1 MPIRG
6 HLQKVLNR
14 AWQGILSL
22 SATNPSCPFFFFNSR
37 EKLLWWKY
45 NLLAWDISLSVQGE
59 GVITAS
65 LFNIDTFPSLPLAH
79 QAFSSLTIFRENLH
93 LLEEGQVLQREELD
107 ERIARE
113 EFRRPRESLLNICTE
128 FYKHC
133 GPRLKILQ
141 NLAGEPRV
149 TSLELLDV
157 KSHMRYP
164 AYFKTMT
171 SICTGYLKQ

>member
-1 MPIRG
+1 M
-6 HLQKVLNR
+6 
-14 AWQGILSL
+14 S
-22 SATNPSCPFFFFNSR
+22 
-37 EKLLWWKY
+37 
-45 NLLAWDISLSVQGE
+45 
-59 GVITAS
+59 
-65 LFNIDTFPSLPLAH
+65 
-79 QAFSSLTIFRENLH
+79 FRENLH
-93 LLEEGQVLQREELD
+93 LLEEGQGLPREELD

-157 KSHMRYP
+157 KSHMRY
-164 AYFKTMT
+164 
-171 SICTGYLKQ
+171 STGIRLSLVHFWRIPFF

>member
-1 MPIRG
+1 MTMIS
-6 HLQKVLNR
+6 HIVDITLFSLDFH
-14 AWQGILSL
+14 ILH
-22 SATNPSCPFFFFNSR
+22 F
-37 EKLLWWKY
+37 
-45 NLLAWDISLSVQGE
+45 
-59 GVITAS
+59 
-65 LFNIDTFPSLPLAH
+65 LFVM
-79 QAFSSLTIFRENLH
+79 FRENLH
-93 LLEEGQVLQREELD
+93 LLEEGQGIQREELD

-157 KSHMRYP
+157 KSHMRY
-164 AYFKTMT
+164 YF
-171 SICTGYLKQ
+171 

>member
-1 MPIRG
+1 M
-6 HLQKVLNR
+6 
-14 AWQGILSL
+14 
-22 SATNPSCPFFFFNSR
+22 
-37 EKLLWWKY
+37 
-45 NLLAWDISLSVQGE
+45 LSVR
-59 GVITAS
+59 A
-65 LFNIDTFPSLPLAH
+65 LPLPT
-79 QAFSSLTIFRENLH
+79 FSHFMSSRENLH
-93 LLEEGQVLQREELD
+93 LLEEGQGLPREELD

-157 KSHMRYP
+157 KSHMRY
-164 AYFKTMT
+164 
-171 SICTGYLKQ
+171 STGIRLLLVHFRRIPFF

>member
-1 MPIRG
+1 MTHPSF
-6 HLQKVLNR
+6 
-14 AWQGILSL
+14 LS
-22 SATNPSCPFFFFNSR
+22 N
-37 EKLLWWKY
+37 
-45 NLLAWDISLSVQGE
+45 D
-59 GVITAS
+59 
-65 LFNIDTFPSLPLAH
+65 
-79 QAFSSLTIFRENLH
+79 RENLH
-93 LLEEGQVLQREELD
+93 LLEEGQGLPREELD

-157 KSHMRYP
+157 KSHMRYSTHCIHISVP
-164 AYFKTMT
+164 VCITASMCCVYKTLF
-171 SICTGYLKQ
+171 SIPGQVWLRNLYHSALETGYFPRFPIRVCTTSF

>member
-1 MPIRG
+1 MVIFF
-6 HLQKVLNR
+6 
-14 AWQGILSL
+14 S
-22 SATNPSCPFFFFNSR
+22 FFFF
-37 EKLLWWKY
+37 
-45 NLLAWDISLSVQGE
+45 
-59 GVITAS
+59 
-65 LFNIDTFPSLPLAH
+65 
-79 QAFSSLTIFRENLH
+79 FSSRCNYFLFSIAGESICCKTNWGGFRIYTCSFACNTFFFHFVSSRENLH
-93 LLEEGQVLQREELD
+93 LLEEGQGLPREELD

-157 KSHMRYP
+157 KSHMRYSTGFLLLLVH
-164 AYFKTMT
+164 FKA
-171 SICTGYLKQ
+171 IHFF